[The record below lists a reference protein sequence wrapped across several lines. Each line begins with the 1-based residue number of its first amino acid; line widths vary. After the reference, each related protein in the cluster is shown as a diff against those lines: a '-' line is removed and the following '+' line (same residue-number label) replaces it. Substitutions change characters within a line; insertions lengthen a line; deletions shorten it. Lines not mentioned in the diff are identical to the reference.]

1 MNNVMTNVKLRIRAI
16 ASYVP
21 DTTEF
26 HAVQAQERNIG
37 YGHLLY
43 KAAAFAL
50 PRGKGKIDEE
60 EQLRLLPPAPIA
72 LPVAPPLQSH
82 ADLALEAVAALRQKI
97 SPEALA
103 EITHIVVT
111 NTALNQRINESVA
124 GRIQHALGL
133 PDALPFAVGQ
143 SGSAGVFNALTIIE
157 ALVSTGAKVLLVA
170 SDKWLYPFFRSW
182 GELVVYGDGAAAI
195 LIDGAPE
202 DLNQLDHDQDN
213 NDGKGWGSIRASAM
227 HYGEAIDN
235 PWGLS
240 PAALAALLH
249 PLAVNAAQ
257 GALERS
263 GLSATDIDWVLPAG
277 FNDSFTL
284 GVSNALGIPHE
295 RHFERGAHGHQSS
308 ADPLLSLLR
317 LRAALPPGKKATALL
332 WDAALCGMAGA
343 MVVEI
348 TAAEITAEK

>member
-1 MNNVMTNVKLRIRAI
+1 MLRIRAI

-43 KAAAFAL
+43 KSAAFAL
-50 PRGKGKIDEE
+50 PRGKGKIDDEE
-60 EQLRLLPPAPIA
+60 ERRLLPAIAIA

-82 ADLALEAVAALRQKI
+82 ADLALEAVAALRQQI
-97 SPEALA
+97 SPETLA

-111 NTALNQRINESVA
+111 NAALNQRINESVA

-143 SGSAGVFNALTIIE
+143 SGSAGVFNALAIIE

-195 LIDGAPE
+195 LIEAAPE
-202 DLNQLDHDQDN
+202 QLGQPAADH
-213 NDGKGWGSIRASAM
+213 GWGSILASAM
-227 HYGEAIDN
+227 HYGTAIDN
-235 PWGLS
+235 PWGLA
-240 PAALAALLH
+240 PATLAETLH
-249 PLAVNAAQ
+249 PLAVSAAQ
-257 GALERS
+257 SALENS
-263 GLSATDIDWVLPAG
+263 GLNSGDIDWVLPAG
-277 FNDSFTL
+277 FNDGFTL
-284 GVSNALGIPHE
+284 GVSKALGIPQE

-317 LRAALPPGKKATALL
+317 LRAALPAGKTAKALL

-348 TAAEITAEK
+348 AAAS